1 MSTVE
6 LKQSIINQVNAIDDE
21 SVLTEIHQLLKVE
34 SSGIYQ
40 LTQAELKA
48 VEEGLE
54 DVKYGRVYP
63 SEQANALI
71 QEWLKK

>member
-21 SVLTEIHQLLKVE
+21 SVLAEIHQLLKVE

-54 DVKYGRVYP
+54 DVKYGRVYS